1 MLFSRYATGLNS
13 PNHVALRENVGESLE
28 RSILSDFAGFAYS
41 TEDASPRFV
50 PRPARVRP
58 ELSVFDSMFRGE
70 TVVPI
75 ESAYQGTIGIRFT
88 CLGVPDAG

>member
-1 MLFSRYATGLNS
+1 MLFSRYAPGLNS
-13 PNHVALRENVGESLE
+13 PNHVAFRENVGESPE

-41 TEDASPRFV
+41 TEDAAPRLV
-50 PRPARVRP
+50 PRPSRVRP

-70 TVVPI
+70 NAVPI
-75 ESAYQGTIGIRFT
+75 ETAYQGTIGIRFT